1 MNEKYV
7 KLRDQLWTYQKREAE
22 ILARENALYQEK
34 EEAQKQ
40 VGELLTVK
48 TKHEKLTLDC
58 MCQKIIIITFLIII
72 TFTCICI

>member
-7 KLRDQLWTYQKREAE
+7 KLRDQLWMYQKREAE

-48 TKHEKLTLDC
+48 T
-58 MCQKIIIITFLIII
+58 I
-72 TFTCICI
+72 

>member
-1 MNEKYV
+1 MKEKYV

-34 EEAQKQ
+34 EEVQKQ
-40 VGELLTVK
+40 VCELLTVK

-58 MCQKIIIITFLIII
+58 
-72 TFTCICI
+72 ICLK